1 MQIIH
6 RIDDFLQELFP
17 ELMGGGK
24 NLIINTL
31 QKYYAYGPFKP
42 KVSIENGWVTIEI
55 DTPTIISQEAD
66 YRKTVV
72 LCERGK
78 FPEAKPILRKLIE
91 KNPTNSEY
99 HRIMGQILS
108 DEGDVEEAINS
119 LIDALRWDPRNSF
132 ALLMM
137 GNILARSKD
146 DVPTAMKYYNKSL
159 EINPNDN
166 IAINNIGA
174 NLMQLGKTGEAK
186 KYFDKALEINP
197 DYPNTYFA
205 LSMVAEMADDLDS
218 AFRYAITAIR
228 KNNRKDALFQNSV
241 NQAFSCAKKIIEL
254 DVGKKVLD
262 KYILQLEKDGG
273 KKIIAL
279 ADEDIP
285 TAAKIEF
292 AENYKR
298 KEHIIRFKPTYPA
311 VEHLQ
316 MHELVHLD
324 LVNQARKEGVNQLF
338 ISTQVQKSDFIKTL
352 EPTINKL
359 HKMDISEQSL
369 SEYCSSLF
377 DGLNLQVYNT
387 PIDIFIEDFL
397 HNQFPELNPYQ
408 FISLYALVKEGI
420 KATTDK
426 QVIDLSPLDILSKS
440 KIYNLVNALLFKD
453 LYGIDLIREFKAI
466 PAEMRKADKFFQ
478 EFLEYRFDKE
488 PGEEY
493 ELVMHWAQDLS
504 LDRYF
509 ELVDEDQYRQK
520 TQSPENL
527 IESLEK
533 DPLGLESNISSKERE
548 MKQFQ
553 ESQKGIGT
561 NMAVVMFMVDALEY
575 LKDMPIN
582 KIKGI
587 AQEIAMLGTQG
598 FRPDQQG
605 YRLALVPD
613 KNFSGYHILAWYY
626 ISWKLAIP
634 EMLPKLGLPYEDEY
648 NLALTLFEG
657 KKNE

>member
-1 MQIIH
+1 
-6 RIDDFLQELFP
+6 
-17 ELMGGGK
+17 
-24 NLIINTL
+24 
-31 QKYYAYGPFKP
+31 
-42 KVSIENGWVTIEI
+42 
-55 DTPTIISQEAD
+55 
-66 YRKTVV
+66 
-72 LCERGK
+72 
-78 FPEAKPILRKLIE
+78 
-91 KNPTNSEY
+91 
-99 HRIMGQILS
+99 MGQILS

-159 EINPNDN
+159 EIDPNDN

-174 NLMQLGKTGEAK
+174 NLMQVVKTGEAK
-186 KYFDKALEINP
+186 KYFEKALEINP

-205 LSMVAEMADDLDS
+205 LSMVAEMAGDLDS
-218 AFRYAITAIR
+218 AFRHAITAIK
-228 KNNRKDALFQNSV
+228 KNSRKDGLFQNSV
-241 NQAFSCAKKIIEL
+241 SQAFSCAKKIIETGA
-254 DVGKKVLD
+254 GKEIVR
-262 KYILQLEKDGG
+262 KYIQKLEKEGG

-279 ADEDIP
+279 EDEDIP

-292 AENYKR
+292 AENYNR
-298 KEHIIRFKPTYPA
+298 KEHVIKFKAGYPA

-359 HKMDISEQSL
+359 HKMDISEQSI

-397 HNQFPELNPYQ
+397 HDQFPELNPYQ
-408 FISLYALVKEGI
+408 FISEYALIKEGI

-426 QVIDLSPLDILSKS
+426 QIVDLSPGDILSKS

-453 LYGIDLIREFKAI
+453 LYGIDLIKEFKAT
-466 PAEMRKADKFFQ
+466 PTEMRLADKFYQ
-478 EFLEYRFDKE
+478 EFLEYRYDKE

-493 ELVMHWAQDLS
+493 ELVLHWAQDLS

-509 ELVDEDQYRQK
+509 ELVEENQHRK
-520 TQSPENL
+520 KSQSAENL
-527 IESLEK
+527 MDSLEK
-533 DPLGLESNISSKERE
+533 DPLDLESDTSRKENE

-553 ESQKGIGT
+553 ESQERIGT

-575 LKDMPIN
+575 FKDMPLQ

-605 YRLALVPD
+605 YRLALVPG
-613 KNFSGYHILAWYY
+613 KKFSGYHILAWYY
-626 ISWKLAIP
+626 ISWKLSIP
-634 EMLPKLGLPYEDEY
+634 EMLSKLGLPYDGEY
-648 NLALTLFEG
+648 NLAVTIFEG